1 MDPALNCSD
10 VCDSRDCSIGP
21 DIDPQEGWEV
31 LNRLCGITA
40 RSSFPETTIS
50 PVLCAVM
57 WTLLSGGI
65 LLSAFFLVFTIR
77 FKSNRIVKMS
87 SPNLNVLTLF
97 GSVLTYSS
105 GVLFGIEEKTL
116 LSGAAVKTLLQARVW
131 TLCIGSS
138 LVFGPILTK
147 TWRLY
152 KVFTQRVPD
161 KRVIIKDIQLMGLV
175 TGLMLVDILVL
186 TVWGLMDPVQCVR
199 SISGVVKMAE
209 KNVIYSLSQT
219 ELCSSLHADV
229 WIILISVLKG
239 SLLLYG
245 TYLAGLTSNVSSPPV
260 NQSLTIMAGVFLITV
275 SAGATILI
283 TRLFHSWPNL
293 IYSFTSGGIFLCT
306 VTIDCLVFVPQ
317 LSPQLTQWKQFE
329 DDLTQTPA
337 QMAKYFSSPSRSFRS
352 LYSEEEIYYLLGEN
366 SSMKRLLT
374 EKNAVIESLQEQVNN
389 AKEKLVRLM
398 SANSASEAS
407 ELNSTNKMN
416 SASAEMI
423 NVRLEDSGPG
433 VEHMGVITEQLP
445 VDKDDILDGKRD
457 STEKTIVS
465 DSVNRIDCPL
475 NNDCEVKHE
484 RQSPTSSCVLEMEEQ
499 YQAVQL
505 ANNMTENES
514 QTPCDLNP
522 VQLVQSSTKA
532 IEAPSFLKDQSS
544 VNKHNYVSSEKL
556 QEILQDLSIDAV
568 SSLRS
573 PSRVR
578 KVSDPVCDESPSR
591 TQFQHCFPGISPYI
605 MRKRRPPFHN
615 SRGGPPPY
623 YFPGSEPPCARTL
636 VSSDL
641 HRNDSKIDNRKD
653 SLPPQTPAVQNVHH
667 PLPTGEE
674 EEEPTSC
681 SSKLLPPREAKR
693 SLRDDYCDLSIEPGC
708 SRKCAIAP
716 FSALHSK
723 PLPSERQD
731 FCGDWQ
737 QYDYSDSDSSSS
749 EESYCFYH
757 RPYCDACFRG
767 PYESSE
773 SNTSETSESE
783 YGGLPHPLRRTS
795 HLVVNFKE
803 DLKPTFV

>member
-161 KRVIIKDIQLMGLV
+161 KRV
-175 TGLMLVDILVL
+175 
-186 TVWGLMDPVQCVR
+186 
-199 SISGVVKMAE
+199 
-209 KNVIYSLSQT
+209 
-219 ELCSSLHADV
+219 
-229 WIILISVLKG
+229 G